1 MAEILEGGCFCGEVR
16 YQVTGSAVMQLM
28 CFCSDCL
35 SMTGTDGYAG
45 YMIKSEDLQ
54 LLKGKPRTFEKT
66 SKEGRPV
73 IKHFCG
79 TCGSGLWG
87 VTAFGLTSIAAG
99 TLDEPNNFKP
109 TSKVFVKDA
118 PNWARVPHHLEEM

>member
-1 MAEILEGGCFCGEVR
+1 MAQSLEGGCFCGEVR
-16 YQVTGSAVMQLM
+16 YRITGEAVLQLM
-28 CFCSDCL
+28 CFCRDCL

-45 YMIKSEDLQ
+45 YMIKSENLQ

-99 TLDEPNNFKP
+99 TLDEPNNFSPSK
-109 TSKVFVKDA
+109 KVFAKDA
-118 PNWARVPHHLEEM
+118 PNWARVPHHLEDM